1 MSIDIFAPAHVLAR
15 RVAQGEA
22 SAEAVTEAFLGRIAT
37 LNPRLAAFT
46 DITAARAREQARSI
60 DKDRG
65 AGRPLGPLAGAP
77 FAAKNLFDIAGL
89 PTRAGSMINRERAP
103 ATRDAVLVERLSA
116 AGAVLLG
123 GLNMGEYA
131 YDFTGENAHDGACRN
146 PHDPARMS
154 GGSSSGSGSA
164 TAAGLSPITLGS
176 DTNGSIRVPASLCGI
191 FGLKPTYGRL
201 PRTRSFPF
209 CDSLDHL
216 GPLARDVTD
225 LALAYDLMQG
235 PDAGD
240 PACAQRT
247 AEPTMLR
254 LRDGIGGL
262 RIGVAGGY
270 FATDGMPEA
279 RAAVAQVAGALGAKR
294 IIDIDGV
301 PIARAA
307 AFLITNA
314 ESSSFH
320 LPRLR
325 SRADDFDP
333 ETRDRFLAGALL
345 PAGWYVQAQRA
356 RRWFHEEMMRHFAEV
371 DLIVA
376 PATPCVAPLIGQKSL
391 EVRGETLPL
400 RPSLGLFTQP
410 ISCVGL
416 PVAAVPVQGA
426 GLPIGVQLIAPPW
439 REDLC
444 LKAAFA
450 LQTMGVCRAADP
462 ALLPGV
468 RHAGGSD
475 DAAVRPRPGTHANPV
490 DRLTDPRAGWTS
502 GSDNR

>member
-1 MSIDIFAPAHVLAR
+1 VLAGQ
-15 RVAQGEA
+15 VALGEVR
-22 SAEAVTEAFLGRIAT
+22 AEAVTEAFLGRIST
-37 LNPRLAAFT
+37 LNPGLAAFT
-46 DITAARAREQARSI
+46 DVTAERAREQARGI
-60 DKDRG
+60 DKDRA
-65 AGRPLGPLAGAP
+65 AGKPLGPLAGAP

-89 PTRAGSMINRERAP
+89 PTRAGSKINRERAP
-103 ATRDAVLVERLSA
+103 ATRDAVLIERLSA

-131 YDFTGENAHDGACRN
+131 YDFTGENAHDGPCRN
-146 PHDPARMS
+146 PHAPARMS

-164 TAAGLSPITLGS
+164 AAAGLSPITLGS
-176 DTNGSIRVPASLCGI
+176 DTNGSIRVPASLCGV

-201 PRTRSFPF
+201 PRSRSFPF

-216 GPLARDVTD
+216 GPLARDVID

-235 PDAGD
+235 PDPGD
-240 PACAQRT
+240 PACAQRPVE
-247 AEPTMLR
+247 ATMPS

-270 FATDGMPEA
+270 FSTEGMPEA
-279 RAAVAQVAGALGAKR
+279 GSAVEQVAAALGAKR
-294 IIDIDGV
+294 VIHIDGV
-301 PIARAA
+301 EIARAA

-314 ESSSFH
+314 ESASFH

-325 SRADDFDP
+325 ARADDFDP

-345 PAGWYVQAQRA
+345 PAGWYVEAQRA
-356 RRWFHEEMMRHFAEV
+356 RRWFHDEMMRHFAEI
-371 DLIVA
+371 DLIIA
-376 PATPCVAPLIGQKSL
+376 PATPCVAPLIGQKTL
-391 EVRGETLPL
+391 EVRAETLPL

-416 PVAAVPVQGA
+416 PVAAVPVQGG

-444 LKAAFA
+444 LRAAFA
-450 LQTMGVCRAADP
+450 LQSMGVCKAADP
-462 ALLPGV
+462 AAMPAIDL
-468 RHAGGSD
+468 RQ
-475 DAAVRPRPGTHANPV
+475 DATKP
-490 DRLTDPRAGWTS
+490 S
-502 GSDNR
+502 